1 MGRWY
6 DGDAIHQAKRCHKEE
21 LAFGGKDAAFSSS
34 LEGELKTGGGPR
46 NQSRGTRRMVGLHS
60 LKIFRDCSIRNR
72 RVLDLSIV
80 RTLS

>member
-1 MGRWY
+1 M
-6 DGDAIHQAKRCHKEE
+6 
-21 LAFGGKDAAFSSS
+21 FSSA

-60 LKIFRDCSIRNR
+60 LKIFRDCSVKNR
-72 RVLDLSIV
+72 RVLDLSRV